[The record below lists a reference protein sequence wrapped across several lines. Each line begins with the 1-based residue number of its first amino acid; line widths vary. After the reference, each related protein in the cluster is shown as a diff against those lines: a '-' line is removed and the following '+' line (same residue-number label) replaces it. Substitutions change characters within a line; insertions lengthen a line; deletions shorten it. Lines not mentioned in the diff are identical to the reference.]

1 WLALLPIGAGNPVA
15 GVRVRSA
22 TRGWQDLSRA
32 SYGYWLAPSGM
43 GPGPFTVQVT
53 DSAGHLATVPGVALT
68 PGVVQATR
76 TWMYGGGRAAGPSP
90 PATPN
95 PNLDPGLGRARPPQ
109 PAPGPGR
116 AAGDCRGPGRPRPG
130 ARDGPGPSPLSL
142 LTTAASPDPLR
153 GGEPA
158 VMIGEGDD

>member
-1 WLALLPIGAGNPVA
+1 MAHRPGGNAGLPGPAGRGRRWLGLGLGAA
-15 GVRVRSA
+15 T

-53 DSAGHLATVPGVALT
+53 DSAGHLAAVPGVALT

-95 PNLDPGLGRARPPQ
+95 PTSTPASAAPARRSPLPVPAARPATAAAPAV
-109 PAPGPGR
+109 PAPAP
-116 AAGDCRGPGRPRPG
+116 ATAPAP
-130 ARDGPGPSPLSL
+130 ARS
-142 LTTAASPDPLR
+142 R
-153 GGEPA
+153 C
-158 VMIGEGDD
+158 